1 LMPRIR
7 LPVIREP
14 KEGTR
19 TAFTGEEVPAED
31 TEPFI
36 VGEGETAGDTDL
48 ICGHCGLLLAQ
59 SIHRDT
65 LMSIVLRCP
74 RCGAYNNVV

>member
-1 LMPRIR
+1 MPRIR
-7 LPVIREP
+7 LPIIPEP
-14 KEGTR
+14 KEATGTV
-19 TAFTGEEVPAED
+19 FTHGEGPVED

-48 ICGHCGLLLAQ
+48 ICGQCELLLAQ
-59 SIHRDT
+59 SINRDT
-65 LMSIVLRCP
+65 LLDSVLHCP